1 MKKLSSVTISGG
13 LTVDQATTLSGVV
26 SVGGIGTGAYTSVLV
41 RNSSNQMLYRTFSDF
56 LNDISGSLNLS
67 GYVPTSRTL
76 TINGTTYDLS
86 ADRTWTIT
94 TPFVSKLQHTV
105 KAGVAI
111 NKGQAVYVTGADGT
125 NIIVGLASNASEATS
140 SKTMGLLDATVST
153 NGFANVV
160 TEGLLAGLDTS
171 TAGAAGDPVW
181 LGTGGNL
188 IYGLGSKPYAPAHLV
203 FIGIVTRKNANNGE
217 IFVKVQNGFE
227 LKEIHDVD
235 LITSAP
241 TAGQLLRYE
250 SDGLWKNWSPNYLTA
265 EADTLNSVTGR
276 GASTANLIT
285 VGGATISNN
294 LITTNGITDP
304 GYARI
309 TNPEGGISINNSP
322 IGAAIK
328 IALPANGSFTNTMI
342 SFTVHIYDYA
352 LGKTRTLKIAGY
364 TYYNQDWYNMSVYQ
378 SGGELIG
385 NINVRFGVEG
395 GRNCVWIGETN
406 TYWSYPNIF
415 VTDVQCGHSQTANLT
430 SGWTI
435 SLVTTLG
442 TVQNTIVAYTNI
454 TTKDIGG
461 TTNYVSKFTG
471 ANTLGNSLIFD
482 NGTNVGIGTASP
494 GYKLDIQGIVSVG
507 TTAVGG
513 TLRLEGKGGFSY
525 PAQISTTTV
534 SGIKF
539 SDDSLGMNVVFLS
552 SGNVGIGTT
561 SPTQLLH
568 VVGTN
573 AANNGLTLQNTN
585 ASGNSQVRFL
595 NTSGTERAAITYVNG
610 SDAVY
615 HYTAAGGNLLNL
627 VGANVGIGTASP
639 TGKLDIVPSAQN
651 AINISRAGGYAS
663 LYSSNDFVFETDSI
677 FYFGVYTPRLFSVNG
692 SFYTTAAG
700 SVGIGTSS
708 PSYKLHV
715 NGTAYINETLYVNQA
730 TTIEDTFTVKTQNG
744 SYNVAVIDYS
754 GTAGGRIKVYTDGI
768 LRSQIGS
775 YYGDDTFFNVGYGG
789 NVGIGTSSPSTKL
802 NIYSDT
808 TADGILVD
816 VLSRPRITLRDRGNS
831 DTIIGT
837 GDYGLDDFFIDTY
850 SGNALAIKGSTRN
863 VGIGTTSPNEK
874 LHVAGNINAYVN
886 GGIDAGLFASTSAG
900 STTIALRSNGI
911 THFNGGSVGI
921 GTFSPTDSLSV
932 QGNTNLG
939 NSYGSTTSST
949 YTTRVSGY
957 AMRYDASNR
966 YGNYGV
972 LILNADSGWTSSA
985 RRFMLTSGL
994 NVNKFAIIRSV
1005 DSTTDPS
1012 FGDGGAIS
1020 SGTADFVIDSAG
1032 NVGIGTTSPG
1042 SKLEVNGTLGVNGN
1056 ATFNGGNV
1064 YINSDN
1070 SYIGNNTTDLV
1081 SLSGSTMYFP
1091 GNGRVG
1097 INTTTPTAPLEIINT
1112 GSAGGGLTMF
1122 GSAYYGGLKYWG
1134 MRIYGIDNGQG
1145 IHYSTDVQVGA
1156 DWYSATKVGHGQN
1169 ATNPSFQSY
1178 YTTYLATTGGNV
1190 GIGTTSPGWKLHV
1203 AGESYTSGVVR
1214 IGGTSPLY
1222 FEDYGGGWYMADS
1235 SWVRTYNAKSVWV
1248 GGGLLGGDGGL
1259 TIGYGGTSYGTNNAI
1274 ISGLVGIG
1282 TSVPTTKL
1290 DVRGNFLLKGDATDG
1305 GILTITRRYSTGAQT
1320 INFNNNHPGTNLD
1333 WTGARITSAD
1343 AGNYNGYLD
1352 FAVSLGSNG
1361 SEAAGTAAVASVMR
1375 LTKDGYVGIGTTS
1388 PSAKLHVVGK
1398 SIFENNMRIYP
1409 ASESWAEGLSFI
1421 MPTTANW
1428 GGLRWQRQRGNNDG
1442 NWYVGF
1448 TALDSTDDLVFGAN
1462 NGGSQ
1467 VDNILRLTKA
1477 GNVSI
1482 GGNTTINGIWQTNIS
1497 TAGGWSKLSF
1507 TASNAWG
1514 DGTTYGTL
1522 GASGGNEPGVMVYNM
1537 HATWAGSGQGAG
1549 IRMGR
1554 SGGVIG
1560 GDWYQVA
1567 TMDANEFMIA
1577 KNGQWSNGGI
1587 KITSGGELQH
1597 GNSGNKYWHAG
1608 NDGSGSGL
1616 DADLLDGQNSTEFL
1630 RLLSGGAEASL
1641 DSYTDNGI
1649 RVVNFTGHS
1658 QHLLSWNAGGST
1670 GTVQQLFHYGT
1681 PNNGWRIR
1689 NKTDNSSWS
1698 DWGYV
1703 VMASSNQ
1710 GLISGTIATQSWVGS
1725 QSYATT
1731 SYVTTQINNL
1741 IAGAPGAL
1749 DTLDELA
1756 AALGDDSNFATTVTN
1771 SIAGKVSKSGDTMT
1785 SSGQQ
1790 VLNIFHGAATGD
1802 FNDALF
1808 VKNTVSEQQVQIGMA
1823 TTGSDGDHHR
1833 VSLRAYKGAQAL
1845 EGVFGIALRQP
1856 GSAAHTQRLT
1866 LDYLGNLTIGGA
1878 LTESSS
1884 LKLKENVETSEGN
1897 LEKVVNLRPVTFN
1910 KIGSQTTELGLIAEE
1925 VAEVYPEFVQYDEN
1939 GEPIGVNYSRLTAA
1953 LIGAVKQLTQR
1964 IETLEK
1970 NG

>member
-41 RNSSNQMLYRTFSDF
+41 RNSSNQMLYRNYSDF

-86 ADRTWTIT
+86 ANRTWTIT
-94 TPFVSKLQHTV
+94 TPFVSKLQHQV

-111 NKGQAVYVTGADGT
+111 NKGQAVYVTSADGT
-125 NIIVGLASNASEATS
+125 NMIVGLASNASEATS

-171 TAGAAGDPVW
+171 TAGTEGDPVW

-188 IYGLGSKPYAPAHLV
+188 IYGLANKPYAPAHLV

-241 TAGQLLRYE
+241 TAGQLLRYN

-265 EADTLNSVTGR
+265 ETDTLATVTNRGNSTTGE
-276 GASTANLIT
+276 IT
-285 VGGATISNN
+285 VNGTTTIQNGGYLKFIAGSVGTTGFTVFNAAQNGYLSNR
-294 LITTNGITDP
+294 ITTSDHARGWGWELTDALATTASPGVFFRIGYNGTASYLTS
-304 GYARI
+304 G
-309 TNPEGGISINNSP
+309 NFGIGTTTP
-322 IGAAIK
+322 
-328 IALPANGSFTNTMI
+328 
-342 SFTVHIYDYA
+342 
-352 LGKTRTLKIAGY
+352 
-364 TYYNQDWYNMSVYQ
+364 NQRLS
-378 SGGELIG
+378 
-385 NINVRFGVEG
+385 VEG
-395 GRNCVWIGETN
+395 GSIQLNANNVAANYYLNLNKKSGQDGGIVFTRDNAADWQLTN
-406 TYWSYPNIF
+406 
-415 VTDVQCGHSQTANLT
+415 
-430 SGWTI
+430 
-435 SLVTTLG
+435 
-442 TVQNTIVAYTNI
+442 
-454 TTKDIGG
+454 
-461 TTNYVSKFTG
+461 G
-471 ANTLGNSLIFD
+471 AGNGDLIFYSY
-482 NGTNVGIGTASP
+482 GTSTEAITFKRGTGDVGIGNTAP
-494 GYKLDIQGIVSVG
+494 GYKLD
-507 TTAVGG
+507 
-513 TLRLEGKGGFSY
+513 
-525 PAQISTTTV
+525 
-534 SGIKF
+534 
-539 SDDSLGMNVVFLS
+539 
-552 SGNVGIGTT
+552 
-561 SPTQLLH
+561 
-568 VVGTN
+568 
-573 AANNGLTLQNTN
+573 
-585 ASGNSQVRFL
+585 
-595 NTSGTERAAITYVNG
+595 
-610 SDAVY
+610 
-615 HYTAAGGNLLNL
+615 
-627 VGANVGIGTASP
+627 
-639 TGKLDIVPSAQN
+639 
-651 AINISRAGGYAS
+651 
-663 LYSSNDFVFETDSI
+663 
-677 FYFGVYTPRLFSVNG
+677 
-692 SFYTTAAG
+692 
-700 SVGIGTSS
+700 
-708 PSYKLHV
+708 V
-715 NGTAYINETLYVNQA
+715 NGT
-730 TTIEDTFTVKTQNG
+730 FG
-744 SYNVAVIDYS
+744 
-754 GTAGGRIKVYTDGI
+754 
-768 LRSQIGS
+768 
-775 YYGDDTFFNVGYGG
+775 
-789 NVGIGTSSPSTKL
+789 
-802 NIYSDT
+802 
-808 TADGILVD
+808 
-816 VLSRPRITLRDRGNS
+816 
-831 DTIIGT
+831 
-837 GDYGLDDFFIDTY
+837 
-850 SGNALAIKGSTRN
+850 
-863 VGIGTTSPNEK
+863 
-874 LHVAGNINAYVN
+874 
-886 GGIDAGLFASTSAG
+886 
-900 STTIALRSNGI
+900 
-911 THFNGGSVGI
+911 
-921 GTFSPTDSLSV
+921 
-932 QGNTNLG
+932 
-939 NSYGSTTSST
+939 
-949 YTTRVSGY
+949 VS
-957 AMRYDASNR
+957 
-966 YGNYGV
+966 
-972 LILNADSGWTSSA
+972 
-985 RRFMLTSGL
+985 
-994 NVNKFAIIRSV
+994 
-1005 DSTTDPS
+1005 
-1012 FGDGGAIS
+1012 
-1020 SGTADFVIDSAG
+1020 
-1032 NVGIGTTSPG
+1032 
-1042 SKLEVNGTLGVNGN
+1042 GN
-1056 ATFNGGNV
+1056 ATFNGSNV

-1156 DWYSATKVGHGQN
+1156 TWYSATKVGHGQN

-1178 YTTYLATTGGNV
+1178 YATYLATDGGNV

-1214 IGGTSPLY
+1214 IGGTNPFY
-1222 FEDYGGGWYMADS
+1222 FEDYGGGWFMSDS
-1235 SWVRTYNAKSVWV
+1235 TWVRTSNSKSVWV

-1259 TIGYGGTSYGTNNAI
+1259 TIGYGGTGSPSGGAI
-1274 ISGLVGIG
+1274 IAGNVGIG
-1282 TSVPTTKL
+1282 TASPGSKLSVFGNNDVFSVISQTGDTSFATRLLAQYVGLFNNGANGHHLYVSSTQELGPAEFNLTKTWGGFLTFGVSGDGTARTRALYVNSNGYVGVNVNPISGDRFEVAGSVRIHTGNNWDAIQIYSDGANGYIQGLGDETGLRIRSEYGNILLADNRGNVGIGTTTPQKKL
-1290 DVRGNFLLKGDATDG
+1290 DVNGTGIVASFGGTFSPGAFAGLHFGYSESASNNDSYKKSALVFERTDNHGQGGNASGKIHFLLNNIASASAT
-1305 GILTITRRYSTGAQT
+1305 
-1320 INFNNNHPGTNLD
+1320 
-1333 WTGARITSAD
+1333 
-1343 AGNYNGYLD
+1343 
-1352 FAVSLGSNG
+1352 SLSH
-1361 SEAAGTAAVASVMR
+1361 SVMVIDTDSAATQGSAR
-1375 LTKDGYVGIGTTS
+1375 VGIGTTS
-1388 PSAKLHVVGK
+1388 PSTALTVNGVITATGGNSTNWNTAYGWGNH
-1398 SIFENNMRIYP
+1398 
-1409 ASESWAEGLSFI
+1409 ASAGYLTSVSDIWVNTTGDTMSGTLSFQQPVGLSF
-1421 MPTTANW
+1421 ANGQYIKDNNT
-1428 GGLRWQRQRGNNDG
+1428 GGLIIYSGAAVNINGTSVTINGNTAWHSGNDG
-1442 NWYVGF
+1442 SGSG
-1448 TALDSTDDLVFGAN
+1448 LDADTVDGVQASSLLRSDIYNSNYGGLQVFRNIGTIDGSWEDSN
-1462 NGGSQ
+1462 HTFSLENG
-1467 VDNILRLTKA
+1467 DA
-1477 GNVSI
+1477 GNIVLNFHRAGYTSNNLWYNGSKFRFDAALESTGVI
-1482 GGNTTINGIWQTNIS
+1482 TATGGNSTNWNTAYGWGNHASAGYLTSYSETDTLNSVTGRGASTSNAITVGATTINGVWQTNIS
-1497 TAGGWSKLSF
+1497 TSGGWSKLSF

-1514 DGTTYGTL
+1514 DGNTYGTL

-1649 RVVNFTGHS
+1649 RSVSFTGHS

-1741 IAGAPGAL
+1741 INGAPGAL

-1771 SIAGKVSKSGDTMT
+1771 SIAGKVSKAGDTIT
-1785 SSGQQ
+1785 TANQYGLVINHTPVLGDFVDALLVRSSTSGQR
-1790 VLNIFHGAATGD
+1790 A
-1802 FNDALF
+1802 
-1808 VKNTVSEQQVQIGMA
+1808 QIGFA
-1823 TTGSDGDHHR
+1823 TVDADGDHHR
-1833 VSLRAYKGAQAL
+1833 ASIRAYKGPGTL
-1845 EGVFGIALRQP
+1845 EGAFGIALRQA
-1856 GSAAHTQRLT
+1856 GSGAHIQRFT
-1866 LDYLGNLTIGGA
+1866 LDYLGNVTIGGF

-1884 LKLKENVETSEGN
+1884 IKLKENVETSEGN
-1897 LEKVVNLRPVTFN
+1897 LEKVVNLRPVTYN

-1953 LIGAVKQLTQR
+1953 LIGAVKELTNQVQELNKK
-1964 IETLEK
+1964 I